1 MERSERGYTLVEILV
16 ATVMLAIIA
25 GIAIPSFLAFTQRS
39 KLDAAVRQIV
49 EDVREA
55 RSRASLRG
63 WQYRIYGFNYGA
75 ASAYKN
81 QYRLMGRSSSAIAWP
96 ADAATPFETATQV
109 VGMWNDMSTAY
120 PGVRINPTDG
130 TLHFWVAFDARGVAI
145 DVDDSFKPLQVTHQ
159 TGGTKSVSVTTAGS
173 VRIQ

>member
-25 GIAIPSFLAFTQRS
+25 GIAIPSFLAYTQRS

-49 EDVREA
+49 EDVRQA

-81 QYRLMGRSSSAIAWP
+81 QYRLMGRSSGTVAWP
-96 ADAATPFETATQV
+96 ADSAGSFENATQMAGEWINV
-109 VGMWNDMSTAY
+109 NTTY
-120 PGVRINPTDG
+120 PGVRINPLDG

-159 TGGTKSVSVTTAGS
+159 TGGTKTVSVTTAGS

>member
-81 QYRLMGRSSSAIAWP
+81 QYRLMGRSSSAVAWP
-96 ADAATPFETATQV
+96 AETANPFQTATQMAGV
-109 VGMWNDMSTAY
+109 WTNMNTTY
-120 PGVRINPTDG
+120 PGVRINPADG

-145 DVDDSFKPLQVTHQ
+145 DVDDSFRPLQVTHQ
-159 TGGTKSVSVTTAGS
+159 TGGTMSVSVTTAGG

>member
-16 ATVMLAIIA
+16 ALVMLAIVA
-25 GIAIPSFLAFTQRS
+25 GLAIPSFLAYTQRS
-39 KLDAAVRQIV
+39 RLDAAVRQIV

-55 RSRASLRG
+55 RSRATMRS

-81 QYRLMGRSSSAIAWP
+81 QYRLMGRSSSAVAWA
-96 ADAATPFETATQV
+96 ADTATPFETATQM
-109 VGMWNDMSTAY
+109 VGMWNNMSTTY
-120 PGVRINPTDG
+120 PGVRINPADG
-130 TLHFWVAFDARGVAI
+130 TDHFWVAFDARGIAI
-145 DVDDSFKPLQVTHQ
+145 DVDDSFNPLQLTHQ